1 MLRWLI
7 GALILS
13 VGITFAIAEYGR
25 TVLAPASL
33 QPAPQLFEVAQG
45 SSFGSVAR
53 RLEKQGLIQNAQAA
67 TWMARYNEIDG
78 KLHVGEY
85 EISPHQ
91 STREILEII
100 TQGRVKTW
108 RVTLPE
114 GSRASEIGETLEA
127 HGLVKAEDFQKA
139 LQNAQLAESLDVP
152 FSNFEGYLYPDTY
165 SLSRG
170 LPAEE
175 VIRILVDQFHAV
187 WKNEIQPQSKSLG
200 LSQHEIVTL
209 ASIVEKETAA
219 P

>member
-139 LQNAQLAESLDVP
+139 LQN
-152 FSNFEGYLYPDTY
+152 
-165 SLSRG
+165 
-170 LPAEE
+170 
-175 VIRILVDQFHAV
+175 
-187 WKNEIQPQSKSLG
+187 EI
-200 LSQHEIVTL
+200 
-209 ASIVEKETAA
+209 
-219 P
+219 